1 MEIFKFII
9 VNNFICILLCGKDIS
24 FIDYL
29 YVLNNGSFIFLRDII
44 FIWFEFG
51 LNFVVYINLK
61 FWFRV
66 YEKDIDDCL

>member
-1 MEIFKFII
+1 M
-9 VNNFICILLCGKDIS
+9 LLCGKDIS
-24 FIDYL
+24 FIVYL